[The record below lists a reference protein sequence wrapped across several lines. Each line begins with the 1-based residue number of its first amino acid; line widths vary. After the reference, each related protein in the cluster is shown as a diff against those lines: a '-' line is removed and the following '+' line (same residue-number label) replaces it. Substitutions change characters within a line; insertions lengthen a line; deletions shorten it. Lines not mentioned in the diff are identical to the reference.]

1 MSISVAP
8 SQAQSSLGAEAVTNQ
23 KVDQGAL
30 FASMSGTI
38 ADARSVARSV
48 MGNLPASPPANLL
61 GKINLYA

>member
-1 MSISVAP
+1 MGISVAP
-8 SQAQSSLGAEAVTNQ
+8 SQAPSSLGAEAVTNQ

-30 FASMSGTI
+30 IASMSGTI